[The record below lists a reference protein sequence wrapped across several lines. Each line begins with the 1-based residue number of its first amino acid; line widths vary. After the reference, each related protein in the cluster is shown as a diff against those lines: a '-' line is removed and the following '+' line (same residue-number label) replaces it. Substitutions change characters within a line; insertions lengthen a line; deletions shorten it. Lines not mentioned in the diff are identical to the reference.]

1 MLPYASRATVVGA
14 FMVALSFSGVAGAIA
29 PDPEIVKTSAPFKG
43 EDAGT
48 GSPLASSEVKGV
60 ETSAPEQTS
69 NAFTSDA
76 QSEEAPQAPGSAPVT
91 AEVPALAETPAAA
104 PAASLFSSLSF
115 DFHGYYRARY
125 VNLNNVP
132 TARTE
137 MRCMGGD
144 CWPARSSEGET
155 HFSRDD
161 ASDGSFFYNRL
172 RLEPSLRL
180 GGDPAKGVMPHVAL
194 HAQLDLL
201 DTVMWGDNA
210 RDAAVP
216 LFATNPSL
224 TGIDGSERPA
234 LLVRRLWLEV
244 PVGIG
249 VVRVGRQASHG
260 GLGIL
265 FNDGNGFRN
274 EFGDADG
281 GSSFDR
287 VLFATRPLTIMNA
300 LTKGDRRE
308 TPLLLIA
315 GHDRLV
321 EDQLGF
327 GSNASKVESRFD
339 GGPFGFLTDPVCG
352 GEQAPQG
359 EARSRK
365 CDTSVTQW
373 IAGLIW
379 RDDALNLRSPT
390 DELTLGAIYVNRLQ
404 AFSDSSM
411 HIIDGF
417 WRFKLGLWGD
427 VSLLTE
433 GEAAMIR
440 GETRSVKILAGHLDP
455 ITGKST
461 DPLKGDILNA
471 VGRVGLTSA
480 SWDGLLELGHSSGD
494 EKLIRG
500 DNRFKMFPM
509 HADYRVGLLMF
520 PVALHARSANT
531 NAGLASDALHGG
543 GGVFNATYLNPK
555 ARYRLQGRGH
565 QLEFVAQAVLAW
577 AETLNGGLAENG
589 VAADYYA
596 PRDFDNPWA
605 DNRCGFLDPECG
617 LGWELDLA
625 VKFKWLPIK
634 VPGMGANDQYALH
647 WSNEFGVMKAG
658 YALARRL
665 AEGAD
670 TLWTLQSRLAFVW

>member
-1 MLPYASRATVVGA
+1 MLSLATRAAFAGMFVLALSLPGMAHATGVMQGDVESVAVENELLAPAEASELVQDTGLTASDDTATAEALDETVVDET
-14 FMVALSFSGVAGAIA
+14 AGAG
-29 PDPEIVKTSAPFKG
+29 KT
-43 EDAGT
+43 
-48 GSPLASSEVKGV
+48 V
-60 ETSAPEQTS
+60 
-69 NAFTSDA
+69 
-76 QSEEAPQAPGSAPVT
+76 SAPV
-91 AEVPALAETPAAA
+91 VDLAPTPQATSGAAN
-104 PAASLFSSLSF
+104 LLSSLSF

-132 TARTE
+132 IARTE
-137 MRCMGGD
+137 LRCVDGN
-144 CWPARSSEGET
+144 CRPVRSSEVET

-180 GGDPAKGVMPHVAL
+180 GGDPEKGEMPKVAL
-194 HAQLDLL
+194 YSQLDLL
-201 DTVMWGDNA
+201 DTVLWGDNA

-216 LFATNPSL
+216 LFASNPSL

-274 EFGDADG
+274 EFGDSDG

-287 VLFATRPLTIMNA
+287 VLFATRPLTIFNA
-300 LTKGDRRE
+300 LTQGDRRE

-327 GSNASKVESRFD
+327 DSNPLRTDSRFD
-339 GGPFGFLTDPVCG
+339 SGPFGFLTDPICG
-352 GEQAPQG
+352 GEQDPQG
-359 EARSRK
+359 EKPTNK

-373 IAGLIW
+373 ITGLIW
-379 RDDALNLRSPT
+379 RDDALNLRSAT
-390 DELTLGAIYVNRLQ
+390 DELTLGLIYVNRLQ
-404 AFSDSSM
+404 KFSDSSM
-411 HIIDGF
+411 HIVDGF
-417 WRFKLGLWGD
+417 WRFKFGLWSD

-440 GETRSVKILAGHLDP
+440 GKTRSVKILAGLLDP
-455 ITGKST
+455 VTGKSAKH
-461 DPLKGDILNA
+461 LKGDILNA
-471 VGRVGLTSA
+471 VGRVGLTSTA
-480 SWDGLLELGHSSGD
+480 WDGLVEVGYSSGD
-494 EKLIRG
+494 EKLIDG

-531 NAGLASDALHGG
+531 KAGLTSDALHGG

-555 ARYRLQGRGH
+555 ARYRLQGKGH
-565 QLEFVAQAVLAW
+565 QVEFVAQAVLAW
-577 AETLNGGLAENG
+577 ADTLNGGKSADA

-596 PRDFDNPWA
+596 PRDFDDPWA
-605 DNRCGFLDPECG
+605 DNRCGFLDPECS